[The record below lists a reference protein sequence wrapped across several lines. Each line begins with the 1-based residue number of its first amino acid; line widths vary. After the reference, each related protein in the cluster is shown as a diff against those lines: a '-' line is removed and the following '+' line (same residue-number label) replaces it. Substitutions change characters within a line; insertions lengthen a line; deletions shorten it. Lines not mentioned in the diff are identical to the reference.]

1 MKKRDFP
8 PKKIYYIVF
17 FHINAIG
24 FYNSLDGLDY
34 FKY

>member
-1 MKKRDFP
+1 MKKKRFSP
-8 PKKIYYIVF
+8 QKNILYSF